1 MASIRR
7 SLVLSFAQRY
17 SALAIQF
24 ASMVL
29 LARLLSPEE
38 FGTFAVAAALVT
50 LANVLQDFGAGNY
63 LVKETE
69 LTRPKIETAFSLA
82 LVIAW
87 PLGLLLFLSAPFL
100 AEWYAN
106 PAVNEV
112 LRLLSLTF
120 ILVPFST
127 PVLAL
132 MRRDMQFGRL
142 YGVGVASAAATASVS
157 ISLALHGTGVT
168 SLAWGL
174 LAGSVASTVLA
185 HCLRP
190 GYLFLKPGV
199 SHWAEVL
206 GFGGQS
212 AAIAALSELG
222 NQAPSLVAGRLLGFE
237 ATGLLHRATATI
249 HIYRKGVLDGLMPVL
264 LPAFAGKVRSGIS
277 LKPLYLRGISY
288 LTVVGWPFSLVL
300 ALLAH
305 PLVRV
310 LFGDQWD
317 AAVPVIQVLCLL
329 GVVTPFI
336 HLNRSLFIAVGRI
349 DISLKIQL
357 IVQPLKIVLVV
368 VAATQGLLPLA
379 FALCLPPLLNAII
392 SHGYLTK
399 LLDYGIADLLQAGRQ
414 SLAVTLLASAVPLA
428 VIAALGA
435 EPENSLLAL
444 ALGGLGAFA
453 GWLTGLMVF
462 AHPAKTEIGIAV
474 SRVLPGFVRAS

>member
-17 SALAIQF
+17 SALVIQF
-24 ASMVL
+24 AAMVL

-38 FGTFAVAAALVT
+38 FGTFAVAAALVV

-82 LVIAW
+82 LLIAW
-87 PLGLLLFLSAPFL
+87 PLGLLLFFAAPAL
-100 AEWYAN
+100 AAWYAN
-106 PAVNEV
+106 PEIEEV

-120 ILVPFST
+120 VLVPFST

-142 YGVGVASAAATASVS
+142 YGVGVASAIATAAVS
-157 ISLALHGTGVT
+157 LSLALSGTGVT

-174 LAGSVASTVLA
+174 VAGSAASTILA
-185 HCLRP
+185 HGLRP
-190 GYLFLKPGV
+190 GYLFLKPGI
-199 SHWAEVL
+199 SHWSEVL

-264 LPAFAGKVRSGIS
+264 LPAFAGKVRSGVP

-288 LTVVGWPFSLVL
+288 LTVIGWPFSVVL

-305 PLVRV
+305 PLVMV
-310 LFGDQWD
+310 LFGSQWD
-317 AAVPVIQVLCLL
+317 AAVPVTQVLCLL
-329 GVVTPFI
+329 GLVTPFI

-357 IVQPLKIVLVV
+357 IVQPLKIVLVIA
-368 VAATQGLLPLA
+368 AATQGLLPLA
-379 FALCLPPLLNAII
+379 FALCLPPLLNAAI
-392 SHGYLTK
+392 SHSHLTK
-399 LLDYGIADLLQAGRQ
+399 LLGYGVTDLVAAGRR
-414 SLAVTLLASAVPLA
+414 SLAVTLLTAVAPLL
-428 VIAALGA
+428 VIATLGPQ
-435 EPENSLLAL
+435 PENSLLAL
-444 ALGGLGAFA
+444 ALGGLGALG
-453 GWLTGLMVF
+453 GWLAGLMIF
-462 AHPAKTEIGIAV
+462 AHPAKAEIGIAV
-474 SRVLPGFVRAS
+474 SRILPGLVRAS